1 MKNPIHTEATFE
13 SAIVQSLVEQGGYV
27 ETDKT
32 DFSREL
38 ALDRHQIIAFLKNT
52 QPVRW
57 EKLTTVH
64 GADIENR
71 ILQRLFK
78 ELDLRGTLDVLR
90 NGITDYGVRFDMA
103 YFKPESK
110 LNPETKALY
119 DKNRL
124 IVTRQVHYST
134 QSEHSVDLV
143 LGLNGLPVATVEL
156 KNQFTGQN
164 VQNAKWQY
172 IEDRDPKELLFQ
184 FKKRAL
190 VHFTVDTD
198 EVYMTTRIDGKR
210 TRYLPFNLG
219 YNKGAGNPPNPDGYK
234 TAYLWEYVWARDS
247 WMDIIGRFLHLQAE
261 EIEDKST
268 GKKYPK
274 ETMIFP
280 RYHQLDVVRKLS
292 RHAKEEGAGHH
303 YLIQHSAGSGKS
315 NSIAWLAYRLSS
327 LHTAADERVFDS
339 VIVITD
345 RLVLDQQLQNTIY
358 QFEHKQGVVQKIDKD
373 SNQLA
378 YALASSKNIIITTL
392 QKFPFVVEKVGNLP
406 NRRYAV
412 IVDEA
417 HSSQG
422 GEATRKMKEVL
433 AAKNLDEAMEED
445 GQEFEDEEDEI
456 RKVLEARGPQPNLS
470 FFAFTATPKAKT
482 LEVFGIK
489 GDDGKPRPFHLYS
502 MRQAIDESF
511 ILDVL
516 KNYTTYETYYRLAK
530 AIEEDPELDKRK
542 AVKAIARFV
551 SLHPHNLAQKTE
563 VMIEHFR
570 QITSKKIGGKAKA
583 MVVTSSRLHA
593 KRYFFEFKKY
603 IKEKGYD
610 WIKVL
615 VAFSGS
621 VKDDD
626 FPDGISEPQLTGF
639 GEKELPG
646 VFEKEDYRILLV
658 AEKYQTGFDQPLLHT
673 MFVDKPLS
681 GVKAV
686 QTLSRLNRIHAGK
699 EDTFILDFV
708 NDRDTILKAFQPF
721 YELTTVE
728 QPTDPNHLY
737 DLKNKLDEKRVYWQ
751 SEIDSLAKVY
761 FMSKNMLNP
770 KEQGKLNAFI
780 DPAIDRYKALDAN
793 DQDEFKKGL
802 RTWTNIYSYLSQ
814 IMPFQDVGLE
824 KFFAYGRLL
833 LTKLP
838 KTDLAERLKL
848 TDEVALEY
856 YRLQKVSEGA
866 ITLEVQGEVGIP
878 NITEAGI
885 QRAKEEKAALSE
897 IIHILNERFGTD
909 FDNADKLFFDQIEEE
924 LVSDIKLQM
933 QAKSNTI
940 DNFKYGFDEAFLAKL
955 IERMEDNQGIFE
967 KILDDKEFGEIVKKW
982 MLNKVYKRLS
992 TQKESNSSTT

>member
-1 MKNPIHTEATFE
+1 MTSIHTESTFE
-13 SAIVQSLVEQGGYV
+13 SAIVQALVEHGGYL
-27 ETDKT
+27 ETDAA

-38 ALDRHQIIAFLKNT
+38 ALDRRMVIAFLKET
-52 QPVRW
+52 QPLRW
-57 EKLTTVH
+57 EKLTAVH
-64 GADIENR
+64 GADAENR

-78 ELDLRGTLDVLR
+78 ELDLRGSLDVLR
-90 NGITDYGVRFDMA
+90 NGIVDYGVRFEMA
-103 YFKPESK
+103 YFKPETK
-110 LNPETKALY
+110 LNPETKARY

-124 IVTRQVHYST
+124 TVTRQVRYSP
-134 QSEHSVDLV
+134 QSERSIDLL

-172 IEDRDPKELLFQ
+172 IEDRDPRELLFQ

-190 VHFTVDTD
+190 VHFAVDAD
-198 EVYMTTRIDGKR
+198 EVFMTTRLDGRR

-219 YNKGAGNPPNPDGYK
+219 HNNGAGNPPNPDGYK
-234 TAYLWEYVWARDS
+234 TAYLWEYVWSKDS
-247 WMDIIGRFLHLQAE
+247 WMDIIARFLHLQAE

-268 GKKYPK
+268 GRKYKK
-274 ETMIFP
+274 ETLIFP
-280 RYHQLDVVRKLS
+280 RYHQLDVVRQLS
-292 RHAKEEGAGHH
+292 RDAKEKGAGGQ

-327 LHTAADERVFDS
+327 LHNGADERIFDS

-378 YALASSKNIIITTL
+378 YALASGKNIIITTL
-392 QKFPFVVEKVGNLP
+392 QKFPFVVEKVRDLP
-406 NRRYAV
+406 HRRYAV

-433 AAKNLDEAMEED
+433 SAKDLDEAAQID
-445 GQEFEDEEDEI
+445 GEALEDEEDEI
-456 RKVLEARGPQPNLS
+456 RKILESRGPQPNLS

-489 GDDGKPRPFHLYS
+489 GADGKPRPFHLYS
-502 MRQAIDESF
+502 MRQAIEEGF
-511 ILDVL
+511 IHDVL
-516 KNYTTYETYYRLAK
+516 KHYTTYETYFRLAK
-530 AIEEDPELDKRK
+530 AIEDDPELEKRK

-551 SLHPHNLAQKTE
+551 SLHPHNIAQKTE

-570 QITSKKIGGKAKA
+570 LITSKKIGGKAKA

-603 IKEKGYD
+603 IREKGYD

-615 VAFSGS
+615 VAFSGT

-626 FPDGISEPQLTGF
+626 VPEGISEPELTGF

-646 VFEKEDYRILLV
+646 VFEQEDYRILLV

-686 QTLSRLNRIHAGK
+686 QTLSRINRTHSGK

-708 NDRDTILKAFQPF
+708 NDRDTILKSFQPF

-728 QPTDPNHLY
+728 QVTDPNHLY
-737 DLKNKLDEKRVYWQ
+737 DLKNRLDEKQVTWK
-751 SEIDSLAKVY
+751 SEIDAFAQVY
-761 FMSKNMLNP
+761 FMSKSMLNP
-770 KEQGKLNAFI
+770 REQGKLNRFI
-780 DPAIDRYKALDAN
+780 DPAVDRFKALEEG

-814 IMPFQDVGLE
+814 IIPFQDVELE
-824 KFFAYGRLL
+824 KFYAYGRLL

-866 ITLEVQGEVGIP
+866 ITLETLGEVGVS
-878 NITEAGI
+878 NLTEAGI
-885 QRAKEEKAALSE
+885 QREKEEKAALSE
-897 IIHILNERFGTD
+897 IIDLLNERFGTD
-909 FDNADKLFFDQIEEE
+909 FNNADRLFFDQIEEE
-924 LVSDIKLQM
+924 LISDEKLQM
-933 QAKSNTI
+933 QARNNTK
-940 DNFKYGFDEAFLAKL
+940 DNFKYGFDEAFLSKL

-967 KILDDKEFGEIVKKW
+967 KILDDKEFGEVVRKW
-982 MLNKVYKRLS
+982 MLNKVYGRLTS
-992 TQKESNSSTT
+992 QAETNSAALL